1 MNPQRE
7 EDQHDAVAAALG
19 SVGTAVV
26 ASAASPHLPS
36 EVTEVFNNIGVPTL
50 QAVLTYASLQYVRYT
65 AEGDPSRERVLDAAT
80 SAANLIRKAL
90 AENKT
95 LRDDGFF
102 PPSTAVRLEKDT
114 KRKRGGRRL
123 GSQLAEGVLLAA
135 KNTFED
141 KKAAHMGYFYAFVA
155 FEPQIDAGLASW
167 LLAQAEALT
176 WTQYVLL
183 ASLDPETE
191 AGLPLGSL
199 SGSLDGY
206 PNWGTREQLED
217 LISRGFVVER
227 EELTER
233 LQLSLKSEQYTDLL
247 LTRRGSIFTSAFNL
261 QLIEPMEIRSVT
273 NLLMNRD

>member
-1 MNPQRE
+1 MDSQRE

-19 SVGTAVV
+19 GTGTAVLTSV
-26 ASAASPHLPS
+26 AGSYLPPEAA
-36 EVTEVFNNIGVPTL
+36 EVFNSIGDPVV
-50 QAVLTYASLQYVRYT
+50 QAALTYATLQYVRYT
-65 AEGDPSRERVLDAAT
+65 AKDDPGRERVLDAAT
-80 SAANLIRKAL
+80 SAANILRDAL
-90 AENKT
+90 AGDKT

-102 PPSTAVRLEKDT
+102 PSPTATRLEKNA
-114 KRKRGGRRL
+114 KRRRGERRL
-123 GSQLAEGVLLAA
+123 GTQLAEGVLLAA

-141 KKAAHMGYFYAFVA
+141 KKAAHLGYFYAFVA
-155 FEPQIDAGLASW
+155 LEPQIDAGLASW

-247 LTRRGSIFTSAFNL
+247 LTRRGSVFTSAFNL

-273 NLLMNRD
+273 NLLMNHD